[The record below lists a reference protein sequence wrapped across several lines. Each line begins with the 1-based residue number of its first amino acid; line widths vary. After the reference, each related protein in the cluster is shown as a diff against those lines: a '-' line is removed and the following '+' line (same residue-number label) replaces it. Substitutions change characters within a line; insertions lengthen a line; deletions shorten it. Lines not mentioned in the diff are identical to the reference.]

1 MRWQQEKTLQD
12 VELRAE
18 NRPDTGFLS
27 WSNYIKKHREDPNQ
41 RYQVAQQFLPW
52 PIGFK
57 ESVLALR
64 AIIRDKNKS
73 NLDYKPDL
81 LSLYHLAAWESFC
94 PKQCES
100 IEEPAFKVFEQ
111 IPGGLVA
118 DLPVDYQQLGYEQLK
133 LLTKTDAKMLVNLYG
148 EPKQHST
155 LNQLYAEL
163 WQQAE
168 QDYLQRLQQC
178 QSVEQLKNEPKDY
191 AAQPKLNY
199 GISSASKKYD
209 ANGQAI
215 IVAKPASQAEKHIK
229 ARIKS
234 SQKVAQD
241 RQKEGRYSTVVARS
255 KQLSGL
261 AVQAL
266 RDRALIKERVLG
278 SSLKNI
284 THTLADKKM
293 VVVLGV
299 SCLVVSRKL
308 RSQNRNK

>member
-27 WSNYIKKHREDPNQ
+27 WSNYIKKHRENPNQ

-52 PIGFK
+52 PLGFK

-64 AIIRDKNKS
+64 AIIRDKNKA

-94 PKQCES
+94 PKQCEG

-148 EPKQHST
+148 EPNQHST
-155 LNQLYAEL
+155 LNQLYTEV

-168 QDYLQRLQQC
+168 QDYLQCLQQG
-178 QSVEQLKNEPKDY
+178 QSAEQLENQSKDC
-191 AAQPKLNY
+191 ASQPKRKH

-209 ANGQAI
+209 ANGRAI
-215 IVAKPASQAEKHIK
+215 IAAKPPSKAEKHIK

-241 RQKEGRYSTVVARS
+241 KKKEGRYSAVVARG

-284 THTLADKKM
+284 THTLGNKKM
-293 VVVLGV
+293 MIILGA
-299 SCLVVSRKL
+299 SYLVIRRA
-308 RSQNRNK
+308 RSK